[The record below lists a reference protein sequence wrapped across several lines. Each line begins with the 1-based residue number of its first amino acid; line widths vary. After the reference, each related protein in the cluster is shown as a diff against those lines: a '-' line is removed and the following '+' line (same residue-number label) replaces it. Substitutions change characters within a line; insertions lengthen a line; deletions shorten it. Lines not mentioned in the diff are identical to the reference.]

1 MPDIIFPKGKI
12 LAKRGKPTKE
22 IHVNQKANFI
32 LKKNIMAFCFSHML
46 YLSLGT
52 EVAREGKKQTTVTA
66 ITYMYISY
74 VLTSGQQCI
83 FELSTK
89 RHQFC

>member
-22 IHVNQKANFI
+22 IHVNQKINFI

-52 EVAREGKKQTTVTA
+52 EVAREGKKKKKRQ
-66 ITYMYISY
+66 S
-74 VLTSGQQCI
+74 QQSHTCI
-83 FELSTK
+83 
-89 RHQFC
+89 